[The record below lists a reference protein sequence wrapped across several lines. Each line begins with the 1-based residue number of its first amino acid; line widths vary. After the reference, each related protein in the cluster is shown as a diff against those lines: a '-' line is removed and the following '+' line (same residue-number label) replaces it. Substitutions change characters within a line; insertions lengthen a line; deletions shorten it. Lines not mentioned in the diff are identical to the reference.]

1 MRALVSTI
9 LTISLAAATAPAL
22 ATNNRVAE
30 ISVADGEVT
39 HQAQLMREAL
49 QGGDAATI
57 AVARAKLQAARA
69 AAWGKR
75 HPARA
80 PVERLAIN

>member
-1 MRALVSTI
+1 MRHFFPAL
-9 LTISLAAATAPAL
+9 LTLAMIGTGAPAMAAAASPAAVRL
-22 ATNNRVAE
+22 
-30 ISVADGEVT
+30 ADGEVVR
-39 HQAQLMREAL
+39 QARLTREAV
-49 QGGDAATI
+49 QQGDAATI

-80 PVERLAIN
+80 PAARVAVK